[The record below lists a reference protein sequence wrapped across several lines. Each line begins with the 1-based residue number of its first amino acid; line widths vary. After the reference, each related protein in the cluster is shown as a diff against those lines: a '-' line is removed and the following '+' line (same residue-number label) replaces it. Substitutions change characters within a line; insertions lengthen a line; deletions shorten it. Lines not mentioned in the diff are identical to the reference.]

1 MQLAWFKTADLYIG
15 QSLIMFKLNSET
27 THIFEHAPTMPLD
40 RVLASCNGLIK
51 KGTKLRIV
59 LSSHLCAAIHVQ
71 IPAAVVHSNELNALM
86 SASAAQQLGAPS
98 SEFVCAIDQNKK
110 SIAAAI
116 PIYALNAMQAW
127 VLQQG
132 CSIASL
138 QPLWAVATKFSASQN
153 ANIKGLVLH
162 EPDGSILM
170 VETNNDEMQ
179 TMSWSGHLASDV
191 MQANVQRVLVGFGLA
206 EQNLLSLQFAA
217 RPATAMKNP
226 PTQWHNHWSA
236 L

>member
-1 MQLAWFKTADLYIG
+1 MQLAWFKTADLYLG
-15 QSLIMFKLNSET
+15 HGLVMLKVNPQT
-27 THIFEHAPTMPLD
+27 THIFEHAPTMPVD
-40 RVLASCNGLIK
+40 RVLASCNGLVK

-71 IPAAVVHSNELNALM
+71 IPTAVVHSNELNALM
-86 SASAAQQLGAPS
+86 SASAAQQLDAPG
-98 SEFVCAIDQNKK
+98 SEFVCAIDKNKK
-110 SIAAAI
+110 SISAAI
-116 PIYALNAMQAW
+116 PIYTRNAIQAW

-138 QPLWAVATKFSASQN
+138 QPLWALATQFSVSQN

-170 VETNNDEMQ
+170 VETNNGEMQ
-179 TMSWSGHLASDV
+179 TMSWSGHLAFDV
-191 MQANVQRVLVGFGLA
+191 MQANVQRALVSFDLV

-217 RPATAMKNP
+217 KPAFAMRNP
-226 PTQWHNHWSA
+226 PVQWHNHWSA
-236 L
+236 T